1 MATANRSDPSNN
13 PEWAKLVSRIV
24 RTIMARS
31 GVKFP
36 ELSSRLNEQ
45 FGTVQLENN
54 LRSKVSRGTLGA
66 QLLLQIIAVCEPCE
80 LDSKEIRTLL
90 IQIRDEQ
97 KR

>member
-1 MATANRSDPSNN
+1 MATVNRPDPNNN

-24 RTIMARS
+24 RTIMARA

-36 ELSSRLNEQ
+36 ELSNRLREQ
-45 FGTVQLENN
+45 FGTIQLENN

-80 LDSKEIRTLL
+80 LDSKTIHTLL
-90 IQIRDEQ
+90 SQIKDEGR
-97 KR
+97 K